1 MKALV
6 LALKQHPL
14 VYVTLDIERAL
25 GLPLTTHNY
34 YIVTNSDP
42 FSREL
47 AKKHKNIILVKD
59 QKLLSTRELLENE
72 KTAKLIKRLPNPHI
86 LVFKNT
92 TSIESICQKNNWKLL
107 NPPST
112 LANSIE
118 EKISQITWLGS
129 LAKFLPPHQVQTC
142 SKLEWKNKKFILQ
155 FNFAHTGNGTFLINS
170 AESLQKIK
178 NQFPERPVRVLTYI
192 EGPTFTNNNVVWGKK
207 VLSGAINYQI
217 TGLSPFTNRPFATI
231 GNDWQIPNK
240 ILTKEQKQDYY
251 ALATMVGEKLA
262 ESGWKGLFGIDVVV
276 EQKTGKIY
284 LIEVNARQPAST
296 TCESLLQKENGTKNK
311 MDITTFEAHLAALLG
326 LENKNE
332 KNIQL
337 KQGAQIVKRVNDNET
352 ELTYKQKLL
361 LQKKLPTKLFKTI
374 LYTNNEI
381 GSESIR
387 IQCKNGLL
395 KKHNELNEF
404 GEKIKNLY
412 YDFIKPASLK
422 KVGLNFRWDSKK
434 IWALKLPI
442 TKMDITKLIWHFN
455 LPFWDKE
462 GTDEWNLTP
471 WELIKNP
478 EKEPAHLEKIHRAD
492 LKHPIDIT
500 KQKGRYIILDGLHRL
515 VKAFMR
521 GDKNISVRII
531 PRTKISLIKIND

>member
-14 VYVTLDIERAL
+14 VYVTLDIERVL

-47 AKKHKNIILVKD
+47 AKKHKNIILIKG

-72 KTAKLIKRLPNPHI
+72 KTAKFIKRISSPHI

-155 FNFAHTGNGTFLINS
+155 FNFAHTGNGTFLIDS
-170 AESLQKIK
+170 AESLEKIK

-207 VLSGAINYQI
+207 VLSGPLNYQI

-240 ILTKEQKQDYY
+240 ILTKEQKKNYY
-251 ALATMVGEKLA
+251 TLATKVGEKLA
-262 ESGWKGLFGIDVVV
+262 ASGWKGLFGIDVVV
-276 EQKTGKIY
+276 DEKTGKIY

-296 TCESLLQKENGTKNK
+296 TCESLLQKENETRNK
-311 MDITTFEAHLAALLG
+311 IDITTFEAHLAALLG
-326 LENKNE
+326 LKNE
-332 KNIQL
+332 NEKIIKLKN
-337 KQGAQIVKRVNDNET
+337 GAQIVKRVNDNET
-352 ELTYKQKLL
+352 GLTYKQKLV
-361 LQKKLPTKLFKTI
+361 LQKKLPKKLFKTI
-374 LYTNNEI
+374 LYQNSEI

-395 KKHNELNEF
+395 KKHNELNEL

-422 KVGLNFRWDSKK
+422 KIGLNFRWDSKK
-434 IWALKLPI
+434 IWALKLPA
-442 TKMDITKLIWHFN
+442 TKMDITKLIWHFD

-471 WELIKNP
+471 WEVIKNP
-478 EKEPAHLEKIHRAD
+478 EKEPTHFQKITKAD
-492 LKHPIDIT
+492 LKYPINVV
-500 KQKGRYIILDGLHRL
+500 KHKGRLVVLDGLHRL
-515 VKAFMR
+515 AKLYLQ
-521 GDKNISVRII
+521 GDKFVSVRII
-531 PRTKISLIKIND
+531 PRNKISQITT

>member
-14 VYVTLDIERAL
+14 VYVTLDIERVL

-47 AKKHKNIILVKD
+47 AKKHKNIILIKG

-72 KTAKLIKRLPNPHI
+72 KTAKFIKRISSPHI

-155 FNFAHTGNGTFLINS
+155 FNFAHTGNGTFLIDS
-170 AESLQKIK
+170 AESLEKIK

-207 VLSGAINYQI
+207 VLSGPLNYQI

-240 ILTKEQKQDYY
+240 ILTKEQKKNYY
-251 ALATMVGEKLA
+251 TLATKVGEKLA
-262 ESGWKGLFGIDVVV
+262 ASGWKGLFGIDVVV
-276 EQKTGKIY
+276 DEKTGKIY

-296 TCESLLQKENGTKNK
+296 TCESLLQKENETRNK
-311 MDITTFEAHLAALLG
+311 IDITTFEAHLAALLG
-326 LENKNE
+326 LKNE
-332 KNIQL
+332 NEKIIKLKN
-337 KQGAQIVKRVNDNET
+337 GAQIVKRVNDNET
-352 ELTYKQKLL
+352 GLTYKQKLV
-361 LQKKLPTKLFKTI
+361 LQKKLPKKLFKTI
-374 LYTNNEI
+374 LYQNSEI

-404 GEKIKNLY
+404 G
-412 YDFIKPASLK
+412 
-422 KVGLNFRWDSKK
+422 KK
-434 IWALKLPI
+434 IQSL
-442 TKMDITKLIWHFN
+442 FN
-455 LPFWDKE
+455 YHNNNH
-462 GTDEWNLTP
+462 T
-471 WELIKNP
+471 
-478 EKEPAHLEKIHRAD
+478 
-492 LKHPIDIT
+492 
-500 KQKGRYIILDGLHRL
+500 
-515 VKAFMR
+515 
-521 GDKNISVRII
+521 
-531 PRTKISLIKIND
+531 